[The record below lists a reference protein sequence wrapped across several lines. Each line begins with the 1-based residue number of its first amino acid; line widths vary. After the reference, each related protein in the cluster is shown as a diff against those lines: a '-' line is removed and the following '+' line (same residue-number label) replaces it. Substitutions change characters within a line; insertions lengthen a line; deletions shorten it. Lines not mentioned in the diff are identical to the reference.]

1 VLCRHGGNAT
11 RNVGKS
17 GHHEVVPNGHRP
29 TQSLEVPVPMI
40 SESHNKEMCLCRK
53 RTEDKY
59 GRVCYIAIL
68 RNVHG
73 FPKEEV
79 DDIKRQIAEEAALRA
94 TNYRWVV
101 CPICNEKFINHTG
114 LALHISR
121 QSYKGSDG
129 GEDAQQDY
137 RGIIL

>member
-1 VLCRHGGNAT
+1 MPSRRKCYTECWKIKVMKLKKKARGGDEIWRCKLCTRVLLR
-11 RNVGKS
+11 KS
-17 GHHEVVPNGHRP
+17 LYMH
-29 TQSLEVPVPMI
+29 
-40 SESHNKEMCLCRK
+40 
-53 RTEDKY
+53 
-59 GRVCYIAIL
+59 L

-114 LALHISR
+114 LALHCD
-121 QSYKGSDG
+121 QVHKDDG
-129 GEDAQQDY
+129 GGGAPQDY
-137 RGIIL
+137 RVFTVKFETVVEF